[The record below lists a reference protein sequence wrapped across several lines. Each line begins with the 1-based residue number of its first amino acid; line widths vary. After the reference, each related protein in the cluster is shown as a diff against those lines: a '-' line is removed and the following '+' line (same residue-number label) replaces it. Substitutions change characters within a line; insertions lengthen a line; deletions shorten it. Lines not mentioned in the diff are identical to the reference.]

1 MKSFKIAFVAT
12 IILLQTM
19 TSCNKYED
27 GPLVSLRS
35 RNERV
40 ANNWRISKA
49 LENGNEVTS
58 SFDRY
63 EISFTKENKASL
75 TAHYTFLTL
84 EYDYTTEGTWSFT
97 DNDAKLM
104 VDYDNNL
111 ADVTYII
118 LKLEE
123 KELWLREANSNLELH
138 LVPN

>member
-1 MKSFKIAFVAT
+1 
-12 IILLQTM
+12 LLQTM

-49 LENGNEVTS
+49 TENGNDVTS
-58 SFDRY
+58 EFDRY
-63 EISFTKENKASL
+63 DLSLTKENKASL
-75 TAHYTFLTL
+75 TAQYTFLTL
-84 EYDYTTEGTWSFT
+84 EYEYTTEGTWSFT
-97 DNDAKLM
+97 DNDAKLKI
-104 VDYDNNL
+104 DYDNNL

-118 LKLEE
+118 LKLQE